1 MEHFL
6 KRGLTLAILQL
17 LGKKLSLIERLQS
30 WDIGCAKLRVPPFK
44 NLPHKLS
51 MPAALDGLKPFK
63 ILNIFSG
70 DVSLKVENS
79 SLLAL
84 R

>member
-1 MEHFL
+1 
-6 KRGLTLAILQL
+6 
-17 LGKKLSLIERLQS
+17 
-30 WDIGCAKLRVPPFK
+30 
-44 NLPHKLS
+44 

-84 R
+84 RYSHSRMQF